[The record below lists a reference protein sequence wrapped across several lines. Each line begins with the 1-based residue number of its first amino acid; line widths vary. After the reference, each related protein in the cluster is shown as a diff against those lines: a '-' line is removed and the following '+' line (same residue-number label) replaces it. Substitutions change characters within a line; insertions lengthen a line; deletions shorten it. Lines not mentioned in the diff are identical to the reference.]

1 MNEIK
6 PITKPITK
14 PTTKIIAGAYKGKVL
29 SLPSLDVTRSSKA
42 VLKESVFNVLQ
53 FDIIDKIFIE
63 SFAGSGSIGLE
74 AISRG
79 AKRAYFIELDK
90 KSYSILV
97 KNCKSI
103 NIEKCQ
109 TIQGNAFVQTPLIL
123 DFLKNSKEEVILYVD
138 PPFDF
143 REGMEDIYDKSF
155 RMIENI
161 ENSNIFKIIIEHESK
176 LEVPKIL
183 GKFSLEKTRKFG
195 KSSLSYFSYK
205 D

>member
-1 MNEIK
+1 MNEI
-6 PITKPITK
+6 KPITK

-123 DFLKNSKEEVILYVD
+123 EFLKNSKEEVILYVD
-138 PPFDF
+138 PPFDY

-205 D
+205 A

>member
-6 PITKPITK
+6 QITK

-123 DFLKNSKEEVILYVD
+123 EFLKNSKEEIILYVD
-138 PPFDF
+138 PPFDY

>member
-1 MNEIK
+1 MNE
-6 PITKPITK
+6 TKQITK

-123 DFLKNSKEEVILYVD
+123 EFLKNSKEEVILYVD

-205 D
+205 A

>member
-1 MNEIK
+1 MNEI
-6 PITKPITK
+6 KPITK

-123 DFLKNSKEEVILYVD
+123 EFLKNSKEEVILYVD

-161 ENSNIFKIIIEHESK
+161 ENNNIFKIIIEHESK

>member
-29 SLPSLDVTRSSKA
+29 NLPSLDVTRSSKA

-161 ENSNIFKIIIEHESK
+161 ESDNIFKIIIEHESK

>member
-1 MNEIK
+1 MQRLSAFITGLTGYIGPTGSTGSTGATGPTGTIL
-6 PITKPITK
+6 PI
-14 PTTKIIAGAYKGKVL
+14 GQEG
-29 SLPSLDVTRSSKA
+29 D
-42 VLKESVFNVLQ
+42 VLQ

-123 DFLKNSKEEVILYVD
+123 EFLKNSKEEVYTAIDKALK
-138 PPFDF
+138 PFIKKLM
-143 REGMEDIYDKSF
+143 REVTVEDIIKLTELPFMRISRYDRDKAE
-155 RMIENI
+155 ENI
-161 ENSNIFKIIIEHESK
+161 LA
-176 LEVPKIL
+176 LE
-183 GKFSLEKTRKFG
+183 GKME
-195 KSSLSYFSYK
+195 
-205 D
+205 

>member
-1 MNEIK
+1 MNE
-6 PITKPITK
+6 TKQITK

-123 DFLKNSKEEVILYVD
+123 EFLKNSKEEVILYVD

-195 KSSLSYFSYK
+195 KSSLSYFNYK
-205 D
+205 A

>member
-6 PITKPITK
+6 QITK

-123 DFLKNSKEEVILYVD
+123 EFLKNSKEEIILYVD
-138 PPFDF
+138 PPFDY

-183 GKFSLEKTRKFG
+183 GKFNLEKTRKFG

>member
-6 PITKPITK
+6 QITK

-123 DFLKNSKEEVILYVD
+123 EFLKNSKEEVILYVD

>member
-6 PITKPITK
+6 QITK

-123 DFLKNSKEEVILYVD
+123 EFLKNSKEEIILYVD

-176 LEVPKIL
+176 LEIPKIL

>member
-1 MNEIK
+1 MNE
-6 PITKPITK
+6 TKQITK

-29 SLPSLDVTRSSKA
+29 SLPTLDVTRSSKA

-53 FDIIDKIFIE
+53 FDIIDKIFLE

-123 DFLKNSKEEVILYVD
+123 EFLKNSKEEVILYVD

-161 ENSNIFKIIIEHESK
+161 ENNNIFKIIIEHESK

>member
-1 MNEIK
+1 MNE
-6 PITKPITK
+6 TKQITK

-123 DFLKNSKEEVILYVD
+123 EFLKNSKEEIILYVD
-138 PPFDF
+138 PPFDY

-183 GKFSLEKTRKFG
+183 GKFNLEKTRKFG